1 MASELDEIRNNIN
14 DFFLFVNGINLI
26 VTRDNYE
33 THFCLHAVMQIGFA
47 SLEAGAVR
55 TKNTTNIIMKNLMD
69 VCLSCISYWLVGY
82 ALGYGEGNFFLG
94 YTYWASHAVP
104 SSQLSHWFFQFGF
117 AATAATIVSGA
128 VAERCNY
135 IAYIV
140 YTTCI
145 SGIIYP
151 IVTHWTWTSEG
162 WLNKLGF
169 VDFSGSGPVYLLG
182 GVCSFIAAILIGPR
196 LGRFGK
202 SDSEKQEIRGH
213 SVPLTGI
220 GGMLIIVG
228 FLSFNGGAQGSIAN
242 PGDGAIVA
250 HVTICTLLAASG
262 GAVAILACA
271 RLGLFGTAAWSF
283 GLTLNAAFTG
293 MVSVCAGVNKMEFW
307 ACFVTGVI
315 AGLTFILL
323 HYFVI
328 FCRVDDPLDAAAIHV
343 GGGFWGL
350 VSAPLF
356 SHGGIVY
363 GATRESALFLAYNLI
378 GAVAIIGWG
387 VVTSC
392 IMFGTLQLL
401 GKLRV
406 TEEEERVGMYCASQS
421 SWVPYYLRHRC
432 DMDHEKDHDRDHD
445 MDHDD

>member
-26 VTRDNYE
+26 
-33 THFCLHAVMQIGFA
+33 VMQIGFA

-196 LGRFGK
+196 MGRFGK

-213 SVPLTGI
+213 SVP
-220 GGMLIIVG
+220 
-228 FLSFNGGAQGSIAN
+228 
-242 PGDGAIVA
+242 
-250 HVTICTLLAASG
+250 
-262 GAVAILACA
+262 
-271 RLGLFGTAAWSF
+271 
-283 GLTLNAAFTG
+283 
-293 MVSVCAGVNKMEFW
+293 VSVCAGVNKMEFW

-378 GAVAIIGWG
+378 GALAIIGWG

-392 IMFGTLQLL
+392 IMFGILQLL
-401 GKLRV
+401 GILRV
-406 TEEEERVGMYCASQS
+406 TEEEERVGLDISMHNEPGYHPLGWNTFPPVS
-421 SWVPYYLRHRC
+421 SSPSPQATPDLQPIRTQHRGRYSKRNKADRLRPAGFMNPVFVDPENDEDLPHSSSR
-432 DMDHEKDHDRDHD
+432 M
-445 MDHDD
+445 